1 MPEHNFNTHFPKS
14 LFKFAEMYSFSVHSS
29 DDIKIH
35 LSPCLHTMAHKGVK
49 KRLTEVAVD
58 QSNLE

>member
-14 LFKFAEMYSFSVHSS
+14 LFKFAEMYSFSVHSL

-35 LSPCLHTMAHKGVK
+35 LSPCLHTMAHKGIK
-49 KRLTEVAVD
+49 KRFTEVAVH
-58 QSNLE
+58 